1 LKVDSERSY
10 IWGMPKS
17 TDEKRLTEKLLEL
30 EEELRASHRR
40 VDELTAE
47 IKKVLVETRSAI
59 ANLDRAG

>member
-1 LKVDSERSY
+1 
-10 IWGMPKS
+10 MPKS